1 MSSILSSVVGPVIID
16 TMNKGSVRKI
26 MMLVDTVGISTGTRT
41 VSRGGAH
48 SVGWT
53 RAREVV
59 EGIETSVLVVGGGV
73 VEAISSVR
81 SDVDAL
87 TVGYARASWAAGGVA
102 TPVVVDDVGAMGAMA
117 GIVEAMATLV
127 VEYGRTSDI
136 VEKIGTIADVG
147 SVWTA
152 VCFGLE
158 AEISTTHSC
167 SCSCMD

>member
-1 MSSILSSVVGPVIID
+1 MVV
-16 TMNKGSVRKI
+16 
-26 MMLVDTVGISTGTRT
+26 VD
-41 VSRGGAH
+41 
-48 SVGWT
+48 
-53 RAREVV
+53 
-59 EGIETSVLVVGGGV
+59 GGV
-73 VEAISSVR
+73 VEAISSIR
-81 SDVDAL
+81 SGVDAL
-87 TVGYARASWAAGGVA
+87 TVGYARASWTAGGVA
-102 TPVVVDDVGAMGAMA
+102 TPNVENDVGAMGAMA
-117 GIVEAMATLV
+117 SILEAMAALV